1 MEEQNK
7 LDRTQMVAI
16 ADELHMESYPKFN
29 KLIVGLDLEKI
40 HNLNLR
46 YVFNKSEVLT
56 DFLTTEFGIDLRV
69 NHSNT
74 LLLSVQYGD
83 NRCDLNTEY
92 GVISV
97 EIERL
102 SEYLATPHGI
112 VESSLYIQDER
123 LKNLSLNL
131 LYISEYSQLDEDS
144 WRSILLQDDYLVL
157 VLDASHALYAE
168 EKSFIRTI
176 VQPIFSPQRLSFG
189 LYNVEHAKS
198 SEWIDITQI
207 VNLKLE
213 AQYRVFPIFSKE
225 VSLKVRER
233 YAYYEDSLIS
243 LLMEAKAQALELRT
257 LHHSEVL
264 AYEQMLFKQ
273 ELLSMLGSLEKK
285 QALNKESFQHFQ
297 VNQETIEK
305 SRKNIENNISLFL
318 ESPSTAIFR
327 TSIQDFSK
335 VLNTSLIAD
344 INASE
349 NIKQDAKALT
359 RYLTYV
365 WEEFLADQNQI
376 LNESFRKQVASLFLM
391 MKLDMDKMVEGLSNE
406 DIQGKI
412 QNKIEEY
419 YNVNSFFS
427 RKTSGSN
434 GLTDMLT
441 IGGLILGICGI
452 PVGWGAMLA
461 SELIKMVGHRSM
473 DEELKK
479 ELTVKIPAIIEKNT
493 LEIQKQSEHR
503 FKEVSEMFK
512 TEILICYDEL
522 LDSTKVLMETEGKNI
537 EKAQQTIEYINKVL
551 VKLI

>member
-16 ADELHMESYPKFN
+16 ANELYMESYPRFN
-29 KLIVGLDLEKI
+29 NLIVGLELEKI

-46 YVFNKSEVLT
+46 YVFNNSEVLT
-56 DFLTTEFGIDLRV
+56 DLLAAEFDIDLRV

-102 SEYLATPHGI
+102 SEYLVVPHGI

-144 WRSILLQDDYLVL
+144 WRSILLQDDYLIL
-157 VLDASHALYAE
+157 VLDSSHVLYVG
-168 EKSFIRTI
+168 EKNFIQDI
-176 VQPIFSPQRLSFG
+176 VQPIFSPQRLSIG
-189 LYNVEHAKS
+189 LYNVEHVKS
-198 SEWIDITQI
+198 SEWIDIIRI

-213 AQYRVFPIFSKE
+213 AEYRVFPVFSKE
-225 VSLKVRER
+225 VSHRIRER
-233 YAYYEDSLIS
+233 YAYHENSLIG
-243 LLMEAKAQALELRT
+243 LLMEMKTQTLELRT
-257 LHHSEVL
+257 LHHVEVFT
-264 AYEQMLFKQ
+264 YEQRLFKQ
-273 ELLSMLGSLEKK
+273 ELLHVLGSLEKK
-285 QALNKESFQHFQ
+285 QASNKENLQHFQ
-297 VNQETIEK
+297 FNQETIEK

-335 VLNTSLIAD
+335 VLNTSLVAD

-349 NIKQDAKALT
+349 NIKQDAKVLT

-365 WEEFLADQNQI
+365 WEEFLNNQNQI

-391 MKLDMDKMVEGLSNE
+391 MKLDMDKIIEGISNE
-406 DIQGKI
+406 DILTKI
-412 QNKIEEY
+412 QKKIEEY

-461 SELIKMVGHRSM
+461 SEVIKMFRHCSM

-479 ELTVKIPAIIEKNT
+479 ELIVKIPAVIEKNT
-493 LEIQKQSEHR
+493 LEIQKQAERR

-512 TEILICYDEL
+512 AEILIYYDEL
-522 LDSTKVLMETEGKNI
+522 LNLTIELLETEEKNI
-537 EKAQQTIEYINKVL
+537 ENAQQTIEYINKVL

>member
-16 ADELHMESYPKFN
+16 ANELHMESYPRFN
-29 KLIVGLDLEKI
+29 NLIVGLELEKM

-46 YVFNKSEVLT
+46 YVFNKPDVLK
-56 DFLTTEFGIDLRV
+56 DFLTAEFDIDLRV
-69 NHSNT
+69 HHSNT
-74 LLLSVQYGD
+74 LLLSVKYGD

-92 GVISV
+92 GAISV
-97 EIERL
+97 ETERL
-102 SEYLATPHGI
+102 SEYLAVPHGI

-157 VLDASHALYAE
+157 ALDSSHALYVG
-168 EKSFIRTI
+168 EKNFIQDI
-176 VQPIFSPQRLSFG
+176 VQPIFSPQRLSIG
-189 LYNVEHAKS
+189 LYNVELIKS
-198 SEWIDITQI
+198 SEWIDIIKI

-213 AQYRVFPIFSKE
+213 AEYRVFPVFSKE
-225 VSLKVRER
+225 VSCKIRER
-233 YAYYEDSLIS
+233 YAYHEDSLIG
-243 LLMEAKAQALELRT
+243 LLMETKTQTFELRT
-257 LHHSEVL
+257 LHHVEVL
-264 AYEQMLFKQ
+264 AYEQKLFKQ
-273 ELLSMLGSLEKK
+273 ELLHMLGSLEKK
-285 QALNKESFQHFQ
+285 QVSNKENFQHFQ
-297 VNQETIEK
+297 FNQDTIEK
-305 SRKNIENNISLFL
+305 SKRNIENNISLFL

-335 VLNTSLIAD
+335 ALNTSLVAD
-344 INASE
+344 IHVSE
-349 NIKQDAKALT
+349 NIKQDAKALS

-391 MKLDMDKMVEGLSNE
+391 MKLDMDKIVEGMSNE
-406 DIQGKI
+406 EIQTKI
-412 QNKIEEY
+412 QKKIEEY

-441 IGGLILGICGI
+441 IGGLILGICGL
-452 PVGWGAMLA
+452 PVGWGVMLA
-461 SELIKMVGHRSM
+461 SEVIKMLGHRSM

-479 ELTVKIPAIIEKNT
+479 ELAIKIPAIIEKNT
-493 LEIQKQSEHR
+493 LEIQKQAEHR
-503 FKEVSEMFK
+503 FKDVSEMFK
-512 TEILICYDEL
+512 AEILTCYDDL
-522 LDSTKVLMETEGKNI
+522 LNSTKELIEIEERNI

-551 VKLI
+551 AKLI